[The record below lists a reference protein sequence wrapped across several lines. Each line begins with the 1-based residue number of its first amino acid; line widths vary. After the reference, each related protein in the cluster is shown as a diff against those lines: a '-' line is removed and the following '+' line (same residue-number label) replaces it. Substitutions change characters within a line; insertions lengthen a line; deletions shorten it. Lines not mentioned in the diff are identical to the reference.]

1 VKKFVQQGLMFAAG
15 LFSIPAT
22 MSQADQSVHSNER
35 RQDDPRLA
43 CLRRFFHATDSPLE
57 NLAPVFINEADV
69 HHLDWRLLPGLSF
82 VESTG
87 GKAARGNNIFG
98 WNNGNSSFRTVSEG
112 IHVVASRLAYSPLY
126 RGKGLIEKLRTYNQ
140 NPDYVSCVR
149 NAMRQ
154 ISQAEAAE

>member
-1 VKKFVQQGLMFAAG
+1 
-15 LFSIPAT
+15 
-22 MSQADQSVHSNER
+22 
-35 RQDDPRLA
+35 
-43 CLRRFFHATDSPLE
+43 
-57 NLAPVFINEADV
+57 
-69 HHLDWRLLPGLSF
+69 